1 MPSLVG
7 RVSRGP
13 GLPVF
18 VAWASLS
25 FMVLSTVAFWPA
37 YLSRP
42 ARTVDLYTH
51 AHAALG
57 AAWLIVL
64 FAQSRLAQA
73 RRHAAHRIVGWSSV
87 TMVVLFVGS
96 SLFLAHYRFSRMD
109 PATFEREAYTLYLP
123 LSAALLVAASYA
135 LALAHRRVIALH
147 ARFMACTAVPLV
159 DPVLG
164 RVLSAYVVDLP
175 QLWHYQLITYGVES
189 AALLMMYTSL
199 ATSRADKLR
208 FGTFAA
214 AFITVLILWFVV
226 PHTAAW
232 HRWADSFRGW
242 PIT

>member
-73 RRHAAHRIVGWSSV
+73 RRHAAHVI
-87 TMVVLFVGS
+87 VVL
-96 SLFLAHYRFSRMD
+96 HQRHPPPQSRRRHRRCR
-109 PATFEREAYTLYLP
+109 PGPLP
-123 LSAALLVAASYA
+123 LVHLTVA
-135 LALAHRRVIALH
+135 
-147 ARFMACTAVPLV
+147 
-159 DPVLG
+159 
-164 RVLSAYVVDLP
+164 
-175 QLWHYQLITYGVES
+175 
-189 AALLMMYTSL
+189 
-199 ATSRADKLR
+199 
-208 FGTFAA
+208 
-214 AFITVLILWFVV
+214 
-226 PHTAAW
+226 
-232 HRWADSFRGW
+232 
-242 PIT
+242 